1 MCGIVA
7 VIGSREAAPLLLEGL
22 RQLEYRG
29 YDSAGIATLE
39 AADAGPARLSCL
51 RAEGKLVNLT
61 SRFEAQGAAGLC
73 GIGHTRWATHGKP
86 EERNAHPHLDG
97 PGRVAVV
104 QNGIIENHRSLREE
118 LQAEGV
124 VFRSDTDTE
133 VIPHLL
139 SRELGR
145 LQAAGRGASGALLL
159 EALQAVLPRL
169 HGAYALAVLWAE
181 VPGALVVA
189 RKAAPLLIG
198 LGEGEFLC
206 ASDTPALAGF
216 TRTILPLED
225 GEVALLTPLGIELY
239 DAVGARVQRTPT
251 LLSGTEHVADKRS
264 FRHFMLKEIHEQ
276 PETAALWVARHLPE
290 PVAGGPEPP
299 HAGSL
304 VALPLDESV
313 YAGVERIQILACGTS
328 RHAAQV
334 GAYLL
339 EQLAGVPTR
348 VFYASEF
355 RYAPPPLAP
364 HTLTIGVTQSGET
377 ADTLAAL
384 AMEQERRLAVA
395 DPAFAPRLLGVTNR
409 PESSLGRLV
418 DHILDIGAGI
428 EVGVAATKTFLGQL
442 LAFYG
447 LALAFAE
454 RRGGGAGG
462 HGPEQLRALA
472 AALRQLP
479 EQLRT
484 LVDDHDR
491 RCEQLAH
498 LFADTQ
504 DVIFLGRGINFPIAL
519 EGALKLKEISYIHAE
534 GYPAGEMKHGPIAL
548 LDARVPVVSIAV
560 PGTVFDKVLSNAQE
574 AKARDAQLIGV
585 APDCPDAEL
594 FDTLLPVPVVD
605 ELISPLLT
613 VIPMQL
619 LSYHIAAHR
628 GLDVDQPRNLAK
640 SVTVE

>member
-7 VIGSREAAPLLLEGL
+7 LIGSREAAPLLLEGL

-29 YDSAGIATLE
+29 YDSAGIATVD
-39 AADAGPARLSCL
+39 AAGQLSCL
-51 RAEGKLVNLT
+51 KAEGKLVNLT
-61 SRFEAQGAAGLC
+61 SRFETSGAAGQC

-97 PGRVAVV
+97 AGRLAVV
-104 QNGIIENHRSLREE
+104 QNGIIENFRSLREE
-118 LQAEGV
+118 LQADGV

-139 SRELGR
+139 SRELAR
-145 LQAAGRGASGALLL
+145 LVAAGRTPSGSLLL
-159 EALQAVLPRL
+159 EGLQAILPRL
-169 HGAYALAVLWAE
+169 HGAYALAVVWAE
-181 VPGALVVA
+181 APGALVVA

-216 TRTILPLED
+216 TRTILPMED

-239 DAVGARVQRTPT
+239 GADGGRVQRTPT
-251 LLSGTEHVADKRS
+251 LLTGTEHVADKRS

-290 PVAGGPEPP
+290 SGP
-299 HAGSL
+299 L
-304 VALPLDESV
+304 VALPLDDSV
-313 YAGVERIQILACGTS
+313 YEGVERIQILACGTS

-334 GAYLL
+334 GVYLL
-339 EQLAGVPTR
+339 EQLAGIPTS

-384 AMEQERRLAVA
+384 AMEQERRRAVA
-395 DPAFAPRLLGVTNR
+395 DPAFAPRLLGITNR

-418 DHILDIGAGI
+418 DQILDIGAGI

-442 LAFYG
+442 LSFYG

-454 RRGGGAGG
+454 RHGGGATG
-462 HGPEQLRALA
+462 HGPEQLRELA

-479 EQLRT
+479 QQLRA

-560 PGTVFDKVLSNAQE
+560 PGSVFDKVLSNAQE

-585 APDCPDAEL
+585 SPDCPDAEL